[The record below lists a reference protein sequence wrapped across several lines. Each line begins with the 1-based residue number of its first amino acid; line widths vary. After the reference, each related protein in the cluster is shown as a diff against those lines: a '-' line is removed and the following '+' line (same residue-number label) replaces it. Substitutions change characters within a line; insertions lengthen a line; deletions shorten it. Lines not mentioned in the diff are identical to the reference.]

1 MYLINSS
8 QVTGSVVGTAAAATA
23 ASAESSE
30 SETDN
35 NDERTNKFLLLVD
48 QVSNGIGN
56 CLAICLGN
64 EEKKCYFVVV
74 MFIHEAGNNLHSD
87 HRLCISL
94 RLNFALLPL

>member
-1 MYLINSS
+1 MYLTNSL

-56 CLAICLGN
+56 CLAIW
-64 EEKKCYFVVV
+64 
-74 MFIHEAGNNLHSD
+74 
-87 HRLCISL
+87 
-94 RLNFALLPL
+94 